1 MNMWMVARILG
12 LSLLAGGTLSV
23 WAQDVSTR
31 TVDVTD
37 AYHGVTVRDPYRW
50 LEDAAAAEVKAWT
63 AAQNV
68 RTRAFLDALPQHAKI
83 KARLTSLISGGS
95 TTFSSLTPRGEQIFA
110 MRNDPAKQ
118 QPMLVV
124 LNALADPD
132 SSKLVLDPNVLGQN
146 GNTTIDWFSPS
157 ADGRLVAVS
166 LSQNGSEIGT
176 LHLYETATGREVG
189 ETIPRVQAP
198 TGGGSLAWN
207 SDGSGFWYTRY
218 PGEERPEED
227 RHFYQ
232 QAYFHKIGSDWRN
245 DALVLGTG
253 DGLPRIAAVVFS
265 IRHLSGA
272 ALAQVQNGDG
282 GEYAHY
288 LLRPDSALKLAA
300 FEDKI
305 PEAAAGPDG
314 AIYALSRAGA
324 PNGKVVKLRPPFAA
338 HSLPRAETIV
348 PEGEAAIEAGGI
360 VLTQQH
366 LLVVDVVGG
375 PNQVRVFDL
384 NGTLLNKVPLA
395 ESAAVGS
402 LVPIPDGSV
411 LHSVHTYLRP
421 SYVARWNPATGKSE
435 ETKLVDSAPFGFDDV
450 EVVREL
456 AISKDGTE
464 VPVDI
469 IRKKGAVL
477 DGSNPTILYGYGG
490 YGVNIK
496 PGFLDAWTRLWLDGG
511 GIYAVAIIRGGAEFG
526 ERWHLDGN
534 LTRKQNVFDDF
545 AAAARHLIARK
556 YTSSPKL
563 ALLGGSNGGL
573 LVGATLTQN
582 PALAR
587 AVVSQVGIYDMLR
600 VELAPNGAFNVTEFG
615 TVKDAEQFK
624 ALHAYSP
631 YHHVTAGARYPAM
644 LLTTGE
650 NDGRVDPLQSRKF
663 AAAMQAATG
672 SGLPVLLRTSGA
684 GHGQGSSRN
693 ERIDEEADILAFL
706 YDQLGMTWRDVATP
720 PPR

>member
-1 MNMWMVARILG
+1 MNMWMIARLVG
-12 LSLLAGGTLSV
+12 LALLSGGTPSA
-23 WAQDVSTR
+23 WAQEVPTR
-31 TVDVTD
+31 TVEVTD
-37 AYHGVTVRDPYRW
+37 TYHGVTVRDPYRW
-50 LEDAAAAEVKAWT
+50 LEDGAAAEVKAWT

-68 RTRAFLDALPQHAKI
+68 RTRAFLDALPQHANI
-83 KARLTSLISGGS
+83 KAKLTSLISGGS
-95 TTFSSLTPRGEQIFA
+95 SSFSSLTPRGAQIFA

-132 SSKLVLDPNVLGQN
+132 SSKLVLDPNVLGEN

-166 LSQNGSEIGT
+166 LSQNGSEVGT
-176 LHLYETATGREVG
+176 LHLYETATGSEVG

-232 QAYFHKIGSDWRN
+232 QVYFHKIGGDWRN
-245 DALVLGTG
+245 DALVLGTR
-253 DGLPRIAAVVFS
+253 DGLPRIAAVVLS
-265 IRHLSGA
+265 IKHLSGA

-288 LLRPDSALKLAA
+288 LLRPDGALKLAS

-305 PEAAAGPDG
+305 PEATAGPDG
-314 AIYALSRAGA
+314 AIYAVSRSGA

-338 HSLPRAETIV
+338 DSLPRAETIV
-348 PEGEAAIEAGGI
+348 SEGETAIDESGI

-366 LLVVDVVGG
+366 LMVVDVVGG
-375 PNQVRVFDL
+375 PNQIRVFDL
-384 NGTLLNKVPLA
+384 NGTLLNKIPLP

-402 LVPIPDGSV
+402 LFPAPDGSV

-421 SYVARWNPATGKSE
+421 RYVARWNPATGKSE
-435 ETKLVDSAPFGFDDV
+435 ETKLVDSASFGFDDV

-456 AISKDGTE
+456 AVSKDGTK

-469 IRKKGAVL
+469 IRKKSAVL

-496 PGFLDAWTRLWLDGG
+496 PGFLGAWTRLWLDGG

-545 AAAARHLIARK
+545 AAVARHLIARK

-582 PALAR
+582 PTLAR
-587 AVVSQVGIYDMLR
+587 AVVAQVGIYDMLR

-631 YHHVTAGARYPAM
+631 YHHVAAGARYPAL

-672 SGLPVLLRTSGA
+672 SGLPVLLRTSGT
-684 GHGQGSSRN
+684 GHGQGSSRS

-706 YDQLGMTWRDVATP
+706 YDQLGMIWRDVATP

>member
-1 MNMWMVARILG
+1 MNMRIVARIFAFVLF
-12 LSLLAGGTLSV
+12 AGGTLSAA
-23 WAQDVSTR
+23 AQEVPTR

-37 AYHGVTVRDPYRW
+37 TYHGVTVRDPYRW

-68 RTRAFLDALPQHAKI
+68 RTRAYFDALPQHAKI
-83 KARLTSLISGGS
+83 KGRLTSLNARGS
-95 TTFSSLTPRGEQIFA
+95 ASFYSLKPRGDQIFA
-110 MRNDPAKQ
+110 MLSDPAKQ
-118 QPMLVV
+118 QPMLVT
-124 LNALADPD
+124 LNAAADPD
-132 SSKLVLDPNVLGQN
+132 SSKTVLDPNVLDREGA
-146 GNTTIDWFSPS
+146 TAIDWFSPS
-157 ADGRLVAVS
+157 TDGKLVAVS
-166 LSQNGSEIGT
+166 LSQNGSELGT
-176 LHLYETATGREVG
+176 LHLYESATGRKVG
-189 ETIPRVQAP
+189 ENIPRVQAP

-218 PGEERPEED
+218 PGEERPEAD

-232 QAYFHKIGSDWRN
+232 QAYFHRIGSDWRN
-245 DALVLGTG
+245 DALVLGTK

-265 IRHLSGA
+265 SEHLSGA

-288 LLRPDSALKLAA
+288 LLRPDGAVKLAG

-338 HSLPRAETIV
+338 HSLPPAETIV
-348 PEGEAAIEAGGI
+348 PEGEAAIEEGGI
-360 VLTQQH
+360 VLTRQH
-366 LLVVDVVGG
+366 LLVRDVVGG

-384 NGTLLNKVPLA
+384 NGTLLNKVPLP
-395 ESAAVGS
+395 ESAAVEG
-402 LVPIPDGSV
+402 LRALPDGSV
-411 LHSVHTYLRP
+411 LHSVQTYLRP
-421 SYVARWNPATGKSE
+421 RYVARWNPATGKSE

-456 AISKDGTE
+456 ALSKDGTK

-526 ERWHLDGN
+526 ERWHLEGN

-587 AVVSQVGIYDMLR
+587 AAVSQVGIYDMLR

-631 YHHVTAGARYPAM
+631 YHHVVAGARYPAM

-684 GHGQGSSRN
+684 GHGQGSSRS
-693 ERIDEEADILAFL
+693 ERIDEDADIVAFL
-706 YDQLGMTWRDVATP
+706 YDQLGVIWRDTDAAP
-720 PPR
+720 AR